1 MGEAHRP
8 DTEHITSFRRL
19 SRKDVFFMS
28 FESFRAD
35 LVSRLVSRL
44 PGDHLQTVLSV
55 MDEMA
60 SSWEFSTKSTA
71 IITADGLPDAVRL
84 YIASKS
90 IENLK
95 KGTLENYLHIL
106 RVFFA
111 TVRRPIDEVTA
122 SDVRLFLSWY
132 KQTFQICNNTY
143 KNKRIMLNSF
153 FEWCVDEDL
162 IRKNPMRHIKP
173 IRTEDPERLPMTAI
187 ELEKVR
193 NACASLREKAV
204 VDFLYSTA
212 ARVSEFCA
220 LNISDVDFAEHT
232 VHIRCGKGGKGRTTF
247 MNAEA
252 EISLRAYLASRTD
265 DCPSL
270 FVASRGPAHRL
281 SKKSIEVEITKIV
294 SRCELSVKVTPHVFR
309 HTAASLALQRGM
321 PIDQVQ
327 KWLGHAR
334 IQTTLRYA
342 KTLNFDVKVSHQK
355 YVA

>member
-1 MGEAHRP
+1 
-8 DTEHITSFRRL
+8 
-19 SRKDVFFMS
+19 MS

-35 LVSRLVSRL
+35 LVSRLVPQL
-44 PGDHLQTVLSV
+44 PGDQLQSVLTAL
-55 MDEMA
+55 DEMSRSYDIQA
-60 SSWEFSTKSTA
+60 KITD
-71 IITADGLPDAVRL
+71 IITSGGVPDAVRL

-90 IENLK
+90 VENLA
-95 KGTLENYLHIL
+95 KGTLRNYLSTL
-106 RVFFA
+106 SLFFSV
-111 TVRRPIDEVTA
+111 VRHPVDEVTSA
-122 SDVRLFLSWY
+122 DCRLWLNWY
-132 KQTFQICNNTY
+132 KTNYKICSSTY
-143 KNKRIMLNSF
+143 EHKRIVLNSF

-162 IRKNPMRHIKP
+162 IRRSPMRHVRP
-173 IRTEDPERLPMTAI
+173 IRVDDPERLPMTAL

-193 NACASLREKAV
+193 DSCKSLRQKAM

-212 ARVSEFCA
+212 CRVSEFCDM
-220 LNISDVDFAEHT
+220 NISDVDFTEHV

-265 DCPSL
+265 NCPAL
-270 FVASRGPAHRL
+270 FVSSKGTRCRL
-281 SKKSIEVEITKIV
+281 GKKAVEVEINKIV
-294 SRCELSVKVTPHVFR
+294 SRCDLSVKVTPHVFR

-342 KTLNFDVKVSHQK
+342 KNLNFDVKISHQK
-355 YVA
+355 FCA